1 MLISQEYAEQ
11 NKALHDANS
20 SYGTSG
26 RKYAEFVASLMD
38 MMQSKDVL
46 DYGCGKGTLRSAL
59 NYPIREYDPAI
70 PGKDTKPSPADI
82 VTCTDVLEHIEP
94 DCIDDVLDDLARVTK
109 SVLFATVCVVPAK
122 KTLADGR
129 NAHILLKPFDWW
141 AGKLTE
147 RFEWRMFQNEGHTF
161 LAVLEPKK

>member
-1 MLISQEYAEQ
+1 M
-11 NKALHDANS
+11 
-20 SYGTSG
+20 
-26 RKYAEFVASLMD
+26 
-38 MMQSKDVL
+38 
-46 DYGCGKGTLRSAL
+46 
-59 NYPIREYDPAI
+59 
-70 PGKDTKPSPADI
+70 
-82 VTCTDVLEHIEP
+82 TCTDVLEHIEP

-122 KTLADGR
+122 KKLADGR

-147 RFEWRMFQNEGHTF
+147 RLEWRMFQNEGHTF